1 MSNVSQ
7 QYRIGVVGDAAV
19 GNPLRS
25 VDPDAFSV
33 EVVSLSPSP
42 DTGRLSDVDSVVV
55 QQGLASASW
64 ESVIDRLAD
73 AVSRLPVVAVTAE
86 TGAVETAI
94 RAGATAYIPRS
105 LVSTSPRVAA
115 ERLKTIADRKRARER
130 SASNG
135 EMTTPEQRESERRSR
150 DYEQIFDGVNDA
162 IVVFDPENREFADVN
177 ESYHELLG
185 YDDIET
191 IRELGID
198 GLSVSEEGYTADRGW
213 ELIEEA
219 AETGDSVTV
228 EWRGQTRS
236 GEQLWLEATL
246 APATIGGN
254 SRVLSIQRDI
264 TQQKRREREYE
275 QIFNGVNDAI
285 AVHDPKTGELLRV
298 NETLCSITGYDRET
312 LLERG
317 AEGITVAA
325 ESFAPDRIPRVIER
339 VADGEDVEPYEQAIE
354 TADGERR
361 WLEINPTS
369 AVIDGEERFLAISRD
384 ITERRR
390 RQRRLE
396 AERDRR
402 SVLFENTPDPIMA
415 VEFIDGEPYITE
427 VNSAFETDFGVNSE
441 MATDRPIADV
451 VVPDSERDGYEA
463 IRRRVIDGD
472 PVETEVRRESAD
484 GIRDFLLRVLP
495 FEVDDR
501 RHAYVWYTDITERK
515 RRERTI
521 EEEREKYSTLVE
533 QSTDGVVVVRDGEY
547 VFVNEQFA
555 AMTGRAESELL
566 GLPFQRVFTEEYR
579 DLVTERYRRR
589 VAGET
594 PPNKYDL
601 EVERPDGTRLTLET
615 SVSRIQHE
623 GAPATLAT
631 LRDVTERRQRERAVE
646 QLQAATER
654 LQGAET
660 ADAVY
665 EIAVETAS
673 DVLDLPMAAC
683 WRLDDDRQRLE
694 YVAGTEPVEEMPIG
708 PVSFAPGDH
717 EYRLFERG
725 EATTYDPSQNRD
737 HNPLTAA
744 VLVPLA
750 NRGLLAAGHEHR
762 DEYASYFVDI
772 MQVLAGHVAGA
783 LERVANSQQLRENQ
797 RRLEAIV
804 DRIDETIFLA
814 PAAELTEPEP
824 APDFVSSGY
833 DQIWGRSLDEI
844 QRTHEEGFFET
855 LHPDDY
861 EDYIAFIERVSDA
874 AARGDADQ
882 RYTTEF
888 RIERPDGERRWV
900 RSDFYPT
907 EWEGGP
913 PRVVVVSRDVTQ
925 QKERERSLESFH
937 DATAELTTA
946 ETVTEAGTVAAE
958 AAAAVFNMP
967 TTAVYHYGSAA
978 GELEPVATGPKAP
991 PASELDPVTAA
1002 DTAVWEVFVDETI
1015 RHVET
1020 EAAPVLD
1027 IESDETVLLVPL
1039 GGNGILAVWR
1049 SDEAFDTEAASIVA
1063 ATLEAALNRLHG
1075 ERKLADRREELAKQT
1090 ARAERLESITEVTS
1104 RVEAAITTRSSQ
1116 EGIQEAVCEELVETG
1131 PFTAAWV
1138 ATAEIGT
1145 DRLTPRAVVGTTREH
1160 VEKALGGDRDRSD
1173 PHPARDAWRQSE
1185 PRVVTD
1191 PAAGG
1196 RRSDWRR
1203 DLLRAGSGAVCAVP
1217 LAYDGITYGV
1227 LTVIAD
1233 ETDAFGDRERDI
1245 LSQLGT
1251 SIGYAITA
1259 IERRRALESD
1269 DTLELEFQGSD
1280 TDLPFARLAREFECP
1295 VRLERTVR
1303 RQNESI
1309 SVYYALESDPPSNI
1323 EERADE
1329 LLPGTVSVVSR
1340 GGGQTV
1346 LERRGSSWF
1355 GSQIPE
1361 YGGVVRHSRA
1371 TPETVK
1377 LIVELPREADTRTI
1391 VDRITD
1397 SFPAFELTAQRQHR
1411 QTDHT
1416 PRGVR
1421 SRLEERLSERQY
1433 EALETGH
1440 AMGYFNWPRDSS
1452 GEAVADALGIT
1463 QPTVNKHIR
1472 LGERK
1477 VFDLLFGDTESG

>member
-1 MSNVSQ
+1 M
-7 QYRIGVVGDAAV
+7 
-19 GNPLRS
+19 
-25 VDPDAFSV
+25 
-33 EVVSLSPSP
+33 
-42 DTGRLSDVDSVVV
+42 
-55 QQGLASASW
+55 
-64 ESVIDRLAD
+64 
-73 AVSRLPVVAVTAE
+73 
-86 TGAVETAI
+86 
-94 RAGATAYIPRS
+94 
-105 LVSTSPRVAA
+105 
-115 ERLKTIADRKRARER
+115 
-130 SASNG
+130 
-135 EMTTPEQRESERRSR
+135 
-150 DYEQIFDGVNDA
+150 
-162 IVVFDPENREFADVN
+162 
-177 ESYHELLG
+177 
-185 YDDIET
+185 
-191 IRELGID
+191 
-198 GLSVSEEGYTADRGW
+198 
-213 ELIEEA
+213 
-219 AETGDSVTV
+219 
-228 EWRGQTRS
+228 
-236 GEQLWLEATL
+236 
-246 APATIGGN
+246 
-254 SRVLSIQRDI
+254 LSIQRDI

-275 QIFNGVNDAI
+275 EIFNGVNDAI
-285 AVHDPKTGELLRV
+285 AVHDPQTGELLRV
-298 NETLCSITGYDRET
+298 NETLCSKTGYDRET
-312 LLERG
+312 LSEQG
-317 AEGITVAA
+317 AEGITVAT
-325 ESFAPDRIPRVIER
+325 ESFDPDQIPRIIER
-339 VADGEDVEPYEQAIE
+339 VADGEHVDPYQQAIE

-361 WLEINPTS
+361 WLEVNPTS
-369 AVIDGEERFLAISRD
+369 AIIDGEERFLAISRD

-390 RQRRLE
+390 RQQRLE

-427 VNSAFETDFGVNSE
+427 VNAAFETEFGVNSE
-441 MATDRPIADV
+441 TAADRPIADV
-451 VVPDSERDGYEA
+451 VVPESERDGYEA
-463 IRRRVIDGD
+463 IRRQVIAGE

-484 GIRDFLLRVLP
+484 GVRDFLLRVLP
-495 FEVDDR
+495 FEADDQ

-547 VFVNEQFA
+547 VFVNDQFA
-555 AMTGRAESELL
+555 SMTGREESELL
-566 GLPFQRVFTEEYR
+566 GTPFQQVFTQEYR
-579 DLVTERYRRR
+579 DLVTKRYRER
-589 VAGET
+589 VEGES
-594 PPNKYDL
+594 PPSQYDL
-601 EVERPDGTRLTLET
+601 EVERPDGTQLTLET
-615 SVSRIQHE
+615 SVSRIQHG

-631 LRDVTERRQRERAVE
+631 LRDVTKRRQRERAVE
-646 QLQAATER
+646 QLQVATER

-665 EIAVETAS
+665 DIAVETAS

-683 WRLDDDRQRLE
+683 WRLDDDKQRLK
-694 YVAGTEPVEEMPIG
+694 YAAGTEPVEEMAIG
-708 PVSFAPGDH
+708 PVSFTPGDH
-717 EYRLFERG
+717 EYELFERG
-725 EATTYDPSQNRD
+725 EATTYNPSQHRD

-744 VLVPLA
+744 VLVPLGG
-750 NRGLLAAGHEHR
+750 RGLLAAGHTGR
-762 DEYASYFVDI
+762 DEYASYLVDI
-772 MQVLAGHVAGA
+772 MQVLAGHVASA
-783 LERVANSQQLRENQ
+783 LGRVANSRQLRENQ

-814 PAAELTEPEP
+814 PAAELTESEP

-833 DQIWGRSLDEI
+833 DQIWGRSLDEL
-844 QRTHEEGFFET
+844 QRTYEEGFFET
-855 LHPDDY
+855 LHPEDY
-861 EDYIAFIERVSDA
+861 EDYVALIDRVSDA
-874 AARGDADQ
+874 VERGDAEQ
-882 RYTTEF
+882 RYTVEF
-888 RIERPDGERRWV
+888 RIQRPDGEERWV

-946 ETVTEAGTVAAE
+946 ETVTEASTVAAE
-958 AAAAVFNMP
+958 AAATVFDMP

-978 GELEPVATGPKAP
+978 GELEPVATGPEAP

-1015 RHVET
+1015 RQVET

-1027 IESDETVLLVPL
+1027 IDSGNTVLLVPL

-1049 SDEAFDTEAASIVA
+1049 SSAKFDTEAASIVA
-1063 ATLEAALNRLHG
+1063 ATLEAALNRLQG
-1075 ERKLADRREELAKQT
+1075 ERKLADRREELARQT
-1090 ARAERLESITEVTS
+1090 ERAERLESITEVTS

-1116 EGIQEAVCEELVETG
+1116 EGIQEAVCEELVEAG

-1138 ATAEIGT
+1138 ATAEVGT

-1173 PHPARDAWRQSE
+1173 PHPARDAWQEGE

-1203 DLLRAGSGAVCAVP
+1203 DLLRTGAGAVCAVP
-1217 LAYDGITYGV
+1217 LSYDGITYGV
-1227 LTVIAD
+1227 VTVIAD
-1233 ETDAFGDRERDI
+1233 ETDAFGERERDI

-1280 TDLPFARLAREFECP
+1280 MDLPFARLARDFECP

-1303 RQNESI
+1303 RQNGSI
-1309 SVYYALESDPPSNI
+1309 SVYYTLESDPPSKVA
-1323 EERADE
+1323 ERADE
-1329 LLPGTVSVVSR
+1329 LLPGEVTVVSR
-1340 GGGQTV
+1340 GSGQTV

-1361 YGGVVRHSRA
+1361 YGGVLRHSRA
-1371 TPETVK
+1371 TAKGVK

-1391 VDRITD
+1391 VNRITE
-1397 SFPAFELTAQRQHR
+1397 SFPALELTAQRQHR
-1411 QTDHT
+1411 QTA
-1416 PRGVR
+1416 PSPGGVR
-1421 SRLEERLSERQY
+1421 DQLEERLSERQY

-1477 VFDLLFGDTESG
+1477 VFDLLFGDTGSE

>member
-7 QYRIGVVGDAAV
+7 QYRIGVVGDAAI
-19 GNPLRS
+19 GSLLRS
-25 VDPDAFSV
+25 IDPDSFSV
-33 EVVSLSPSP
+33 EVVSLSSSA
-42 DTGRLSDVDSVVV
+42 DTARLSGVDAVVV
-55 QQGLASASW
+55 QQGLPSASW
-64 ESVIDRLAD
+64 GSVIDRLAD
-73 AVSRLPVVAVTAE
+73 EISPLPVVAVTTD
-86 TGAVETAI
+86 TGGVETAI
-94 RAGATAYIPRS
+94 RGGATAHVPRS
-105 LVSTSPRVAA
+105 LILSSPKVAA
-115 ERLKTIADRKRARER
+115 EWLKTIADRERADERRETEDD
-130 SASNG
+130 A
-135 EMTTPEQRESERRSR
+135 TTPELTQGEYRSR

-162 IVVFDPENREFADVN
+162 IVVFDPKNREFADVN

-198 GLSVSEEGYTADRGW
+198 GLSVSAEGYTADRGW
-213 ELIEEA
+213 ELIKEV
-219 AETGDSVTV
+219 AETDESVTV
-228 EWRGQTRS
+228 EWRGRTRI
-236 GEQLWLEATL
+236 GEKVWLEATL
-246 APATIGGN
+246 APAMIGGKP
-254 SRVLSIQRDI
+254 RVLSIQRDI
-264 TQQKRREREYE
+264 TQRKRREREYE

-285 AVHDPKTGELLRV
+285 AVHDPETGELCRV

-317 AEGITVAA
+317 AKGITVAT
-325 ESFAPDRIPRVIER
+325 ESFDPKRIPRIIER
-339 VADGEDVEPYEQAIE
+339 VAEGDDVEPYEQAIE

-361 WLEINPTS
+361 WLEVNPTS

-396 AERDRR
+396 TERDRR
-402 SVLFENTPDPIMA
+402 SILFENTPDPIMT
-415 VEFIDGEPYITE
+415 VEFVDGEPYITE
-427 VNSAFETDFGVNSE
+427 VNSAFETDFGVNDE
-441 MATDRPIADV
+441 TAADRPIADV
-451 VVPDSERDGYEA
+451 VVPDSEREGYDA
-463 IRRRVIDGD
+463 IRRQVIDGE

-484 GIRDFLLRVLP
+484 GVRDFLLRVLP
-495 FEVDDR
+495 FEVDGR

-547 VFVNEQFA
+547 VFVNEQFT
-555 AMTGRAESELL
+555 AMTGREESALL
-566 GLPFQRVFTEEYR
+566 GMPFQRVFTEGYR
-579 DLVTERYRRR
+579 DLVRERYQRR
-589 VAGET
+589 VAGES
-594 PPNKYDL
+594 PPDQYDL

-623 GAPATLAT
+623 GSPATLAT
-631 LRDVTERRQRERAVE
+631 IRDVTERRQRERAVE
-646 QLQAATER
+646 QLQTATER

-683 WRLDDDRQRLE
+683 WRLDDDRRRLE
-694 YVAGTEPVEEMPIG
+694 YAAGTKPVEEMPIG
-708 PVSFAPGDH
+708 PDSFTRGDR
-717 EYRLFERG
+717 EYELFERG
-725 EATTYDPSQNRD
+725 EATTYDPSRHRD

-744 VLVPLA
+744 VLGRLGG
-750 NRGLLAAGHEHR
+750 RGLLAAGHGHR

-772 MQVLAGHVAGA
+772 MQVLAGHVTGA
-783 LERVANSQQLRENQ
+783 LERVANSRQLRENQ

-833 DQIWGRSLDEI
+833 DQIWGRSLDEL
-844 QRTHEEGFFET
+844 QKTHEEGFFGT
-855 LHPDDY
+855 IHPDDY
-861 EDYIAFIERVSDA
+861 DDYMAFVERVSGA
-874 AARGDADQ
+874 VEQGDADQ
-882 RYTTEF
+882 RYTREF

-907 EWEGGP
+907 EWEDGP
-913 PRVVVVSRDVTQ
+913 PRVVIVSRDVTQ

-946 ETVTEAGTVAAE
+946 ETVTEAGTVATE
-958 AAAAVFNMP
+958 ATATVFDMP
-967 TTAVYHYGSAA
+967 ATAVYHYGSSA
-978 GELEPVATGPKAP
+978 GELDPIATGPKAP
-991 PASELDPVTAA
+991 PPSELDSVTAA

-1015 RHVET
+1015 RRVEA
-1020 EAAPVLD
+1020 EAASVLHID
-1027 IESDETVLLVPL
+1027 SDDTVLLVPL

-1049 SDEAFDTEAASIVA
+1049 ADEAFDTEAASIVA

-1075 ERKLADRREELAKQT
+1075 ERKLEDRREELAKQT
-1090 ARAERLESITEVTS
+1090 ERAEHLESITEVTS

-1138 ATAEIGT
+1138 ATAEVGT
-1145 DRLTPRAVVGTTREH
+1145 DRLTPRAVVGTTRED
-1160 VEKALGGDRDRSD
+1160 VERALGGDRDRSD
-1173 PHPARDAWRQSE
+1173 LHPARDAWQRGES
-1185 PRVVTD
+1185 RVVTD

-1203 DLLRAGSGAVCAVP
+1203 DLLRAGAGAVCAVP
-1217 LAYDGITYGV
+1217 LAYDGITYGI

-1233 ETDAFGDRERDI
+1233 ETDAFGDRDRDI

-1280 TDLPFARLAREFECP
+1280 MDLPFARLAREFECP

-1309 SVYYALESDPPSNI
+1309 SVYYTLESDSPSKVA
-1323 EERADE
+1323 ERADE
-1329 LLPGTVSVVSR
+1329 LLPGSVTVVSR

-1355 GSQIPE
+1355 GSPIPE
-1361 YGGVVRHSRA
+1361 YGGVLRHSRA
-1371 TPETVK
+1371 TPEVVK

-1397 SFPAFELTAQRQHR
+1397 SFPALELTAQRQNR
-1411 QTDHT
+1411 QTEAT
-1416 PRGVR
+1416 PGGIR
-1421 SRLEERLSERQY
+1421 SRLEDRLSERQY
-1433 EALETGH
+1433 EALKTGH
-1440 AMGYFNWPRDSS
+1440 AMGYFNRPRDSS

>member
-1 MSNVSQ
+1 MSNASQ

-19 GNPLRS
+19 GGPLRS
-25 VDPDAFSV
+25 VDSGAFSV
-33 EVVSLSPSP
+33 EVVSLAPSA
-42 DTGRLSDVDSVVV
+42 DTARFSDVDSVVV
-55 QQGLASASW
+55 QQDLASTSW

-73 AVSRLPVVAVTAE
+73 EVSPLPIVAITTE
-86 TGAVETAI
+86 SGAVETAI
-94 RAGATAYIPRS
+94 RAGATAYIPQT

-115 ERLKTIADRKRARER
+115 ERLKTIVDRKRSRER
-130 SASNG
+130 RTSNG
-135 EMTTPEQRESERRSR
+135 ELTAPGQRRTERRSR
-150 DYEQIFDGVNDA
+150 DHEQIFNGVNDA
-162 IVVFDPENREFADVN
+162 IVVFDPESREIADVN

-185 YDDIET
+185 YDNIST
-191 IRELGID
+191 IRDLGID
-198 GLSVSEEGYTADRGW
+198 GLSISSEGYTAERGW
-213 ELIEEA
+213 RLIEEV
-219 AETGDSVTV
+219 AETGDSQTV
-228 EWRGQTRS
+228 EWRGQTQS
-236 GEQLWLEATL
+236 GEKLWLEATL
-246 APATIGGN
+246 APATIGGE
-254 SRVLSIQRDI
+254 SRVLSIQRDV
-264 TQQKRREREYE
+264 TQQKRRKREYE

-285 AVHDPKTGELLRV
+285 AVHDSKTGELLRV

-317 AEGITVAA
+317 AEGITVAT
-325 ESFAPDRIPRVIER
+325 ESFTPDRIPRIIER
-339 VADGEDVEPYEQAIE
+339 VADGEDVESYEQAIK

-361 WLEINPTS
+361 WLEVNPTS
-369 AVIDGEERFLAISRD
+369 AVIDGEDRFLAISRD

-415 VEFIDGEPYITE
+415 VEFINKEPYITE
-427 VNSAFETDFGVNSE
+427 VNSAFEATFGVNDE
-441 MATDRPIADV
+441 TAADRPIADV
-451 VVPDSERDGYEA
+451 VVPNSEREGYEA
-463 IRRRVIDGD
+463 IRQQVINGD

-484 GIRDFLLRVLP
+484 EIRDFLLRVLP
-495 FEVDDR
+495 FEVDGR

-515 RRERTI
+515 RREQTI
-521 EEEREKYSTLVE
+521 EEERKKYSTLVE

-555 AMTGRAESELL
+555 AMTGREESQLL

-579 DLVTERYRRR
+579 DMVTKRYHRR
-589 VAGET
+589 VAGEA

-601 EVERPDGTRLTLET
+601 EVEQPDGTRLTLET

-654 LQGAET
+654 LQSAEA
-660 ADAVY
+660 ADNVY

-683 WRLDDDRQRLE
+683 WRLDDDQQRLE
-694 YVAGTEPVEEMPIG
+694 YVVGTEPVEEMPIG
-708 PVSFAPGDH
+708 AVSFMPGDH
-717 EYRLFERG
+717 EYQLFEQG
-725 EATTYDPSQNRD
+725 EATTYNPSRHRD

-744 VLVPLA
+744 VLVPLG
-750 NRGLLAAGHEHR
+750 NQGLLAAGHKHR

-783 LERVANSQQLRENQ
+783 LERVANSRQLRENQ

-814 PAAELTEPEP
+814 PATELTKPEP

-844 QRTHEEGFFET
+844 QTTNEEGFFET

-861 EDYIAFIERVSDA
+861 EDYMTFIERVRDA
-874 AARGDADQ
+874 VARGDADQ

-888 RIERPDGERRWV
+888 RIERPGGERRWV

-913 PRVVVVSRDVTQ
+913 PRVVIVSRDVTH

-946 ETVTEAGTVAAE
+946 ETVTEAATVAVE
-958 AAAAVFNMP
+958 AAAAVFDMS

-978 GELEPVATGPKAP
+978 GKLEPVATGPKGP
-991 PASELDPVTAA
+991 PPSELDPVTAA

-1015 RHVET
+1015 QQVET
-1020 EAAPVLD
+1020 EAASVLD

-1049 SDEAFDTEAASIVA
+1049 SDEEFDTDAASIVA

-1104 RVEAAITTRSSQ
+1104 RVEAAITTQSSQ

-1131 PFTAAWV
+1131 PFAAAWV

-1145 DRLTPRAVVGTTREH
+1145 DRLTPQAVVGTTREH
-1160 VEKALGGDRDRSD
+1160 VEKALRGDRDRSD
-1173 PHPARDAWRQSE
+1173 PHPARDAWQQSE

-1227 LTVIAD
+1227 MTVIAD
-1233 ETDAFGDRERDI
+1233 ETDAFGDREGEI

-1280 TDLPFARLAREFECP
+1280 TDLPFARLARELECP

-1309 SVYYALESDPPSNI
+1309 SVYYTLESDPPSNI
-1323 EERADE
+1323 AERADE

-1377 LIVELPREADTRTI
+1377 LIVELPREADIRTI
-1391 VDRITD
+1391 VNRITD
-1397 SFPAFELTAQRQHR
+1397 SFPSFELTAQRQHR
-1411 QTDHT
+1411 QADRT
-1416 PRGVR
+1416 PGGIR

-1477 VFDLLFGDTESG
+1477 VFDLLFGDTESA

>member
-19 GNPLRS
+19 GSPLRS
-25 VDPDAFSV
+25 VNPDAFSV
-33 EVVSLSPSP
+33 EVVSLSPSA
-42 DTGRLSDVDSVVV
+42 DTGRFSDVDSVVV

-64 ESVIDRLAD
+64 ELVIDRLAD
-73 AVSRLPVVAVTAE
+73 EVSQLPVVAVTAE
-86 TGAVETAI
+86 TSAVETAI
-94 RAGATAYIPRS
+94 RADATAYIPQS
-105 LVSTSPRVAA
+105 LVSTSPGVAA
-115 ERLKTIADRKRARER
+115 KRLKTIADREQARER
-130 SASNG
+130 RASNG
-135 EMTTPEQRESERRSR
+135 VATATAQTQSERRSR

-162 IVVFDPENREFADVN
+162 IVVFDPENREFEDVN

-191 IRELGID
+191 IRKLGID

-213 ELIEEA
+213 ELIEEV

-298 NETLCSITGYDRET
+298 NERLCSITGHDRET

-317 AEGITVAA
+317 LEGITIET
-325 ESFAPDRIPRVIER
+325 ESFSPDRIPRTIER
-339 VADGEDVEPYEQAIE
+339 VANGEDVEPYEQAIE

-369 AVIDGEERFLAISRD
+369 AVIDGEEQFLAISRD

-441 MATDRPIADV
+441 TAADRPIADV
-451 VVPDSERDGYEA
+451 IVPDSEQEGYEA
-463 IRRRVIDGD
+463 IRRQVIDGD
-472 PVETEVRRESAD
+472 PVETEVRRGSAD

-495 FEVDDR
+495 FDVDGR
-501 RHAYVWYTDITERK
+501 QHAYVWYTDITERK

-555 AMTGRAESELL
+555 TMTARTKSELL

-589 VAGET
+589 VAGEA

-660 ADAVY
+660 ADKVY
-665 EIAVETAS
+665 EIAVDTAS

-683 WRLDDDRQRLE
+683 WRLDNNQQRLE

-708 PVSFAPGDH
+708 PVSFTPGDH
-717 EYRLFERG
+717 EYQLFDRG
-725 EATTYDPSQNRD
+725 EATTYDPSRHRD

-744 VLVPLA
+744 VLVPLGD
-750 NRGLLAAGHEHR
+750 RGLLAAGHEHR

-783 LERVANSQQLRENQ
+783 LERVANSRQLRENQ

-833 DQIWGRSLDEI
+833 DQIWGRSLDEL
-844 QRTHEEGFFET
+844 QRTHDEGFFET

-861 EDYIAFIERVSDA
+861 EDYMAFIERVSDA
-874 AARGDADQ
+874 VKGGEADQ

-925 QKERERSLESFH
+925 QKDRERSLESFH

-958 AAAAVFNMP
+958 AAAAVFDMP

-978 GELEPVATGPKAP
+978 GELEPVATGPEAP
-991 PASELDPVTAA
+991 SASELDPVTAA

-1015 RHVET
+1015 RQVET

-1027 IESDETVLLVPL
+1027 IDSDDSVLLVPL

-1090 ARAERLESITEVTS
+1090 ERAERLESITEVTS

-1116 EGIQEAVCEELVETG
+1116 EEIQEAVCEELVETG

-1173 PHPARDAWRQSE
+1173 PHPARDAWQRGE

-1203 DLLRAGSGAVCAVP
+1203 DLLRAGAGSVCAVP

-1233 ETDAFGDRERDI
+1233 ETDAFGDQERDI

-1259 IERRRALESD
+1259 IERRHALESD
-1269 DTLELEFQGSD
+1269 DTLELEFQGGEM
-1280 TDLPFARLAREFECP
+1280 DLPFARLAREFDCP
-1295 VRLERTVR
+1295 VRLDRTVR
-1303 RQNESI
+1303 RQDGSI
-1309 SVYYALESDPPSNI
+1309 SVYYTLESDPPSAI
-1323 EERADE
+1323 AERADE
-1329 LLPGTVSVVSR
+1329 LLPGTVNVVSR

-1346 LERRGSSWF
+1346 LERRGASWF

-1361 YGGVVRHSRA
+1361 YGGVLRHSRA
-1371 TPETVK
+1371 TPESVK

-1391 VDRITD
+1391 VNRITD
-1397 SFPAFELTAQRQHR
+1397 AFPTLELTAQRQHR
-1411 QTDHT
+1411 QTAPT
-1416 PRGVR
+1416 PGGVR
-1421 SRLEERLSERQY
+1421 EQLEDRLSERQY

-1477 VFDLLFGDTESG
+1477 VFDLLFGNAE